1 MFKLN
6 ESDKETL
13 LKYKEE
19 NKNKYRFIIGIFDK
33 TNNTFNVK
41 GSNCEKTFKSILKNE
56 DLICFFI

>member
-1 MFKLN
+1 MNNISF
-6 ESDKETL
+6 
-13 LKYKEE
+13 E
-19 NKNKYRFIIGIFDK
+19 NKEILLEFKKTNINKYRFIIGIIDK